1 MSCEIQFMCQT
12 PFTHIYIC
20 VCDDKSMKNNIEAHL
35 VGDFPGNEGLVC
47 DRLNLIQVFFV
58 LGQEYSKRKKIHNKH
73 VFSSSDSSLMAN
85 STTTVL
91 Q

>member
-58 LGQEYSKRKKIHNKH
+58 LGQEYSKRKKYITNMCSPAVTAH
-73 VFSSSDSSLMAN
+73 
-85 STTTVL
+85 
-91 Q
+91 